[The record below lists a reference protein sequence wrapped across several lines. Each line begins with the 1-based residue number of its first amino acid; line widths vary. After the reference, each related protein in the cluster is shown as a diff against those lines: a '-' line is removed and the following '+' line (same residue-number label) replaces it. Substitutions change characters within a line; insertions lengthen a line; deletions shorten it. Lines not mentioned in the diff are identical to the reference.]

1 MSDYWKIFISFSKIG
16 AFTIGG
22 GYAMIP
28 LIQKEVVDRRKWIDT
43 NEFIDYL
50 AISQTAPGILAINI
64 SIFVG
69 NKVKGRSGS
78 IVAALGSALPSFIMI
93 LLIAMFFNS
102 FKDNETIEK
111 IFRGVR
117 PAVVALIL
125 APLIGMIKSCKLN
138 IYTAL
143 IPIISTLIIILTPVS
158 PAIIIIIGAIYGIIT
173 FKWIK
178 R

>member
-28 LIQKEVVDRRKWIDT
+28 LIQKEVVDRRKWIDS

-50 AISQTAPGILAINI
+50 AISQSAPGILAINI

-102 FKDNETIEK
+102 FKDNDTIEK

-125 APLIGMIKSCKLN
+125 APLVGMIKSCKLN
-138 IYTAL
+138 IYTSL

-158 PAIIIIIGAIYGIIT
+158 PALIIIIGAIYGIIT

>member
-102 FKDNETIEK
+102 FKDNETLEK

-125 APLIGMIKSCKLN
+125 APLVGMIRSCKLN

-143 IPIISTLIIILTPVS
+143 IPIISTLVIILTPVS
-158 PAIIIIIGAIYGIIT
+158 PAIIIVIGAIYGIIT

>member
-28 LIQKEVVDRRKWIDT
+28 LIQKEVVDRRKWINT

-50 AISQTAPGILAINI
+50 AISQSAPGILAINI

-111 IFRGVR
+111 IFKGVR
-117 PAVVALIL
+117 PAAVALIL
-125 APLIGMIKSCKLN
+125 APLVGMIKSCKLN
-138 IYTAL
+138 IYTSL

-158 PAIIIIIGAIYGIIT
+158 PALIIIIGAIYGIIT